1 MANIKPFRAIRPTR
15 DKAALATSR
24 SYDQY
29 SKKELKAQLSYN
41 PFSFL
46 HIIKPGYVNN
56 INLTGEEKFQ
66 KIRETYLKFKKDDIY
81 KQDKKPSYYLHQ
93 KSYGNDV
100 FWGIIAIVH
109 VKDYENN
116 SIKKHEDT
124 LKEREELFG
133 NYLGI
138 TGFNA
143 EPVLLTYPEN
153 NYLNKIYKKYSEK
166 RAEYEFMTHTKRL
179 HKLWII
185 DNDLEIETI
194 TKEFN
199 KMNAIYIA
207 DGHHRTASSNYL
219 ANKMKLENPNHT
231 GNECYNY
238 FMGYLISDANLK
250 ISEFNR
256 FIKDLNGLSSAE
268 FLEKLSE
275 NFIVEKKGKCAYKP
289 SKKHH
294 FSMYLNGEFYSLRL
308 KNTNYKINNALSDL
322 DTHII
327 HKTILKPI
335 LGIND
340 LKTDPRI
347 KCLPAIFDKKQLK
360 KEVDS
365 GDYKVGFGSFPV
377 SIEQLKAVV
386 NENLRMPPK
395 STYIEP
401 KLRSGLTIFEIIDS

>member
-29 SKKELKAQLSYN
+29 SKRELKAQLNYN
-41 PFSFL
+41 PYSFL
-46 HIIKPGYVNN
+46 HIIKPGYVND
-56 INLTGEEKFQ
+56 INLSGEEKF
-66 KIRETYLKFKKDDIY
+66 KMVHKTYQDFKDQEIYKKDT
-81 KQDKKPSYYLHQ
+81 KPNYYLHQ
-93 KSYGNDV
+93 KSYGKDI
-100 FWGIIAIVH
+100 FWGIIAAVH
-109 VKDYENN
+109 VEDYQNN
-116 SIKKHEDT
+116 IIKKHEDT

-138 TGFNA
+138 AGFNA
-143 EPVLLTYPEN
+143 EPVLLTYPDN
-153 NYLNKIYKKYSEK
+153 NSLNRIYRKYSQH

-179 HKLWII
+179 HKMWII
-185 DNDLEIETI
+185 DDEFDIETI
-194 TKEFN
+194 SEEFK

-219 ANKMKLENPNHT
+219 ANKLETENPNHT
-231 GNECYNY
+231 GEECYNY

-256 FIKDLNGLSSAE
+256 FVKDLNGYTSE
-268 FLEKLSE
+268 QFLEKLSE
-275 NFIVEKKGKCAYKP
+275 FYTIELKGKKAYKP

-294 FSMYLNGEFYSLRL
+294 FSMYLNGNYYSLYL

-335 LGIND
+335 LGIYD

-347 KCLPAIFDKKQLK
+347 KCLPAILDKKQLK

-365 GDYKVGFGSFPV
+365 GGFKVGFGLFPV
-377 SIEQLKAVV
+377 SVDQLKAVV
-386 NENLRMPPK
+386 NEDLRMPPK

-401 KLRSGLTIFEIIDS
+401 KLRSGLTIFEIND

>member
-29 SKKELKAQLSYN
+29 SKRELKAQLSYN
-41 PFSFL
+41 PYSFL
-46 HIIKPGYVNN
+46 HIIKPGYVND
-56 INLTGEEKFQ
+56 INLSGEEKF
-66 KIRETYLKFKKDDIY
+66 KMVHKTYQDFKDQEIYKKDT
-81 KQDKKPSYYLHQ
+81 KPNYYLHQ
-93 KSYGNDV
+93 KSYGKDV
-100 FWGIIAIVH
+100 FWGIIAAVH
-109 VKDYENN
+109 VEDYQNN
-116 SIKKHEDT
+116 IIKKHEDT

-138 TGFNA
+138 AGFNA
-143 EPVLLTYPEN
+143 EPVLLTYPDN
-153 NYLNKIYKKYSEK
+153 NSLNRIYRKYSLH

-179 HKLWII
+179 HKMWII
-185 DNDLEIETI
+185 DDEFDIETI
-194 TKEFN
+194 SEEFK

-219 ANKMKLENPNHT
+219 ANKLKTENPNHT
-231 GNECYNY
+231 GEECYNY

-256 FIKDLNGLSSAE
+256 FVKDLNGYTSE
-268 FLEKLSE
+268 QFLKKLSE
-275 NFIVEKKGKCAYKP
+275 FYTIELKGEKVYKP

-294 FSMYLNGEFYSLRL
+294 FSMYLNGNYYSLYL

-335 LGIND
+335 LGIYD

-347 KCLPAIFDKKQLK
+347 KCLPAILDKKQLK

-365 GDYKVGFGSFPV
+365 GGFKVGFGLFPV
-377 SIEQLKAVV
+377 SVDQLKAVV
-386 NENLRMPPK
+386 NEDLRMPPK

-401 KLRSGLTIFEIIDS
+401 KLRSGLTIFEIND